1 MVDKKTM
8 RRLDLVC
15 CPDPLEGLGDT
26 TTVFC
31 LGPIK
36 GSSTWQH
43 ELPKLSGVTWLSPRR
58 LDYEFFDYDS
68 QVSWETKGIR
78 VADILL
84 FWIPSPS
91 VDVPGRSYAQTSR
104 IEFGELLGRHEKQVV
119 FGCYD
124 EYPGRNYL
132 ERKIH
137 EYYGDTKKLHNNLPD
152 LLSELRG
159 IVAEKQKPKIFFTSD
174 THFGSQR
181 CLELSKRPFQ
191 SVSNMD
197 WTMISRWNSVVGPSD
212 VVYHLG
218 DFGESWPTDYLNG
231 KIKFIRGNYERSGKS
246 ETPRDVEVLGDTY
259 ITPEGYVLS
268 HEPLLGKT
276 INPDSPHLFGHIH
289 GRQKI
294 KSWGGLDVGMDAN
307 GFYPISLEDV
317 EFYLNAIYKGYY
329 DSEVWA

>member
-1 MVDKKTM
+1 MADKKTM

-26 TTVFC
+26 IKIFT

-58 LDYEFFDYDS
+58 LDYEFFDYYS

-181 CLELSKRPFQ
+181 CLELSKRPFR
-191 SVSNMD
+191 SVSDMD

-218 DFGESWPTDYLNG
+218 DFGDTWPTDYLNG
-231 KIKFIRGNYERSGKS
+231 KIRLILGNYERDGK
-246 ETPRDVEVLGDTY
+246 TPIPPGVEVIDPGNY
-259 ITPEGYVLS
+259 IGYYLS
-268 HEPLLGKT
+268 HEPSKIGH
-276 INPDSPHLFGHIH
+276 SLFGHIH
-289 GRQKI
+289 GRQMVKP
-294 KSWGGLDVGMDAN
+294 WVGLDVGVDCHNFTPVPKEDA
-307 GFYPISLEDV
+307 D
-317 EFYLNAIYKGYY
+317 FYLNAIYKGYY
-329 DSEVWA
+329 DSLVWE